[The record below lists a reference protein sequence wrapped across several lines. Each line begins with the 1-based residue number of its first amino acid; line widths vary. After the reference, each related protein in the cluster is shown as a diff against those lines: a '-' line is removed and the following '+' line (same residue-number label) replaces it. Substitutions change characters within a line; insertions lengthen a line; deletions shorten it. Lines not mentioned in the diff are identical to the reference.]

1 VLCPTVI
8 AVENDDESRPIE
20 PGTVPYRVLSI
31 RMIWFASAVIVVLG
45 VAVAV
50 WLLTAFGHG
59 DAQERNQLEAIKTAG
74 TIVVGTGGAAALLLA
89 ARRQRSTE
97 IGLKQKD
104 LDQAAAARTHALQ
117 EQMAEDTRLDS
128 AERRLTELYST
139 AVEQLGS
146 DRLAVQLGGLY
157 ALERLG
163 QNSPGQRQTIVNVL
177 CAYLRMFTDAAAD
190 VVDSRED
197 HLAQQGRVRQAVGE
211 VLAAHLRP
219 DAPDHRF
226 WPDTDVDLAGASLL
240 GFDLSG
246 CRVRMAG
253 FRSATFVGKALF
265 GGTKFTDAAG
275 FASVKF
281 TAEADFTATTFG
293 GRADFTAAS
302 FRGDAVFT
310 SARFDGGLKFDGAVF
325 LTRSHFGLARF
336 TFGETAPVPFEELP
350 PKLVR
355 QLTALP
361 TRVPYTEVTTPEP
374 GSLPLGVGID
384 GTPACWRHDIDP
396 HFVAFMGPESGKT
409 TLLRTII
416 SGIVERC
423 TPAEALIMLVDYRRT
438 SLGYVPAEHL
448 LAYAV
453 STVQLRSMLEDVR
466 ESMRRRLP
474 GPDVTQE
481 QLKNRSWWSGPDLY
495 VIVDDAELVSDGN
508 HEPLEPLNEFIA
520 NAKDVGLHLVIARRT
535 ERAGKALGQ
544 GVLKTLADIATP
556 GVVGD
561 GDFLEGPLLGGVWP
575 SSLMPG
581 RVTSVRRAR
590 QKLVQLAWSD
600 PEPLEARPSTEPG
613 GSEGI
618 SG

>member
-1 VLCPTVI
+1 M
-8 AVENDDESRPIE
+8 ENDGESRPSE
-20 PGTVPYRVLSI
+20 PGSVPYRVLSI
-31 RMIWFASAVIVVLG
+31 RMIWYASAVIVVLG

-74 TIVVGTGGAAALLLA
+74 TVVVGTGGAAALLLA

-139 AVEQLGS
+139 AVDQLGS

-190 VVDSRED
+190 VVDGREN
-197 HLAQQGRVRQAVGE
+197 HIGQQGRVRQAVGE

-219 DAPDHRF
+219 EAPDHRF

-246 CRVRMAG
+246 CRVRSAG
-253 FRSATFVGKALF
+253 FRSATFVGKASF
-265 GGTKFTDAAG
+265 GGTTFTDAAG
-275 FASVKF
+275 FASAKF
-281 TAEADFTATTFG
+281 TAEADFTGTRFECC
-293 GRADFTAAS
+293 ADFTAAS
-302 FRGDAVFT
+302 FRGDALFT
-310 SARFDGGLKFDGAVF
+310 SALFDEGLKFDGAVF
-325 LTRSHFGLARF
+325 LRSSHFGLARF
-336 TFGETAPVPFEELP
+336 RLSEAAPVPFEELP
-350 PKLVR
+350 PNLAR

-361 TRVPYTEVTTPEP
+361 TNVPYSEVATSERD
-374 GSLPLGVGID
+374 SLPLGVGID
-384 GTPACWRHDIDP
+384 GTPACWRYDADP

-416 SGIVERC
+416 SGIVERR

-438 SLGYVPAEHL
+438 SLGYVPADHL

-453 STVQLRSMLEDVR
+453 TRPQLESMLGDVR

-495 VIVDDAELVSDGN
+495 VIVDDAELVSEGSDD
-508 HEPLEPLNEFIA
+508 PLEPLREFLPQ
-520 NAKDVGLHLVIARRT
+520 AKDVGLHVVIARRT
-535 ERAGKALGQ
+535 ERAGEALGK
-544 GVLKTLADIATP
+544 GVLKTLADIAAP

-575 SSLMPG
+575 SALMPG
-581 RVTSVRRAR
+581 RVTSVRRAG
-590 QKLVQLAWSD
+590 QELVQLVWPG
-600 PEPLEARPSTEPG
+600 PEPLEAPPSTESG
-613 GSEGI
+613 DSETV

>member
-1 VLCPTVI
+1 MASP
-8 AVENDDESRPIE
+8 DETRRDE
-20 PGTVPYRVLSI
+20 PGEVAYRVLSI

-50 WLLTAFGHG
+50 WLLAAFGHG

-74 TIVVGTGGAAALLLA
+74 TVVVGTGGAAALLLA

-117 EQMAEDTRLDS
+117 ERMADDTRLDA

-139 AVEQLGS
+139 AVDQLGS
-146 DRLAVQLGGLY
+146 ERLAVQLGGLY

-163 QNSPGQRQTIVNVL
+163 QSSPGQRQTIVNVF

-190 VVDSRED
+190 VVENP
-197 HLAQQGRVRQAVGE
+197 LGQQGRVRQAVGE

-226 WPDTDVDLAGASLL
+226 WPDIDLDLAGASLL

-246 CRVRMAG
+246 CRARSAG
-253 FRSATFVGKALF
+253 FRSATFVGPARF
-265 GGTKFTDAAG
+265 GAATFTDAAG
-275 FASVKF
+275 FASATF
-281 TAEADFTATTFG
+281 TAEADFTGTVFG
-293 GRADFTAAS
+293 SRPDFTATC

-310 SARFDGGLKFDGAVF
+310 SARFARGLEFAGAVF
-325 LTRSHFGLARF
+325 LTRADFDSAAF
-336 TFGETAPVPFEELP
+336 TLGEAASVSFEELP
-350 PKLVR
+350 DELAR
-355 QLTALP
+355 QLIALP
-361 TRVPYTEVTTPEP
+361 TRVPYAEVPAPEA
-374 GSLPLGVGID
+374 GSLPLGVRVD
-384 GTPACWRHDIDP
+384 GNPAVWSPAADP

-409 TLLRTII
+409 TLLRTILR
-416 SGIVERC
+416 GIVERH
-423 TPAEALIMLVDYRRT
+423 TPAQALIMLVDYRRT
-438 SLGYVPAEHL
+438 LLGEVPAEHL

-453 STVQLRSMLEDVR
+453 SHAQLSSIVEDVR

-495 VIVDDAELVSDGN
+495 VVVDDAELVAPGDVDPF
-508 HEPLEPLNEFIA
+508 EPLREFLPQ
-520 NAKDVGLHLVIARRT
+520 AKDVGLHLVVARRT
-535 ERAGKALGQ
+535 EGASGALEH
-544 GVLKTLADIATP
+544 GVLKTLAGLQTP
-556 GVVGD
+556 GVIGD
-561 GDFLEGPLLGGVWP
+561 GDFREGPLAFGVWP
-575 SSLMPG
+575 SALMPG
-581 RVTSVRRAR
+581 RVTAVSRRYGPE
-590 QKLVQLAWSD
+590 LVQLAW
-600 PEPLEARPSTEPG
+600 PEPGPD
-613 GSEGI
+613 